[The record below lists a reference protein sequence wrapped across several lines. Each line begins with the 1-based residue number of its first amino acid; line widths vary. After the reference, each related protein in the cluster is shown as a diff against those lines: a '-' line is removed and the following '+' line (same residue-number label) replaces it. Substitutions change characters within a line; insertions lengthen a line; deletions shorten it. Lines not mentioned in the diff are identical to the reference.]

1 MFAEFIVFTI
11 IQYLTIVIVVNNRC
25 GVTFVKNIWFTT
37 IKVLYLWKITD
48 MKEKLEYLLRS
59 GGYTATSLARLL
71 EIQPSGLSH
80 ILSGRN
86 KPSFDLVVKIL
97 RAFPDVNPD
106 WLLLDSDQIFRT
118 AATTSPF
125 DKPKSDEGEK
135 STDAL
140 FSSPENNQFSTS
152 SEKLKN
158 DEVDIFQSLPNAG
171 KRVEKI
177 VVLYSDKTFDSYT
190 AK

>member
-1 MFAEFIVFTI
+1 
-11 IQYLTIVIVVNNRC
+11 
-25 GVTFVKNIWFTT
+25 
-37 IKVLYLWKITD
+37 
-48 MKEKLEYLLRS
+48 MKEKLNILLREK
-59 GGYTATSLARLL
+59 GHTATSLARLL
-71 EIQPSGLSH
+71 EIQPSAISH

-118 AATTSPF
+118 TATTSSF

-135 STDAL
+135 SPDAL
-140 FSSPENNQFSTS
+140 FSSSENNQFSTS

>member
-1 MFAEFIVFTI
+1 
-11 IQYLTIVIVVNNRC
+11 
-25 GVTFVKNIWFTT
+25 
-37 IKVLYLWKITD
+37 

-106 WLLLDSDQIFRT
+106 WLLLDSDQMFRT
-118 AATTSPF
+118 TTTTSVFNATAP
-125 DKPKSDEGEK
+125 DEGDK
-135 STDAL
+135 SSVAL

-158 DEVDIFQSLPNAG
+158 DEVDIFQSLPNMG

>member
-1 MFAEFIVFTI
+1 
-11 IQYLTIVIVVNNRC
+11 
-25 GVTFVKNIWFTT
+25 
-37 IKVLYLWKITD
+37 
-48 MKEKLEYLLRS
+48 MKEKLEYLLRT

-106 WLLLDSDQIFRT
+106 WLLLDSEEVYRTT
-118 AATTSPF
+118 AAPSF
-125 DKPKSDEGEK
+125 AQKKNGE
-135 STDAL
+135 DD
-140 FSSPENNQFSTS
+140 
-152 SEKLKN
+152 EKLS
-158 DEVDIFQSLPNAG
+158 SLPFALPSNIATSESLSEQKNGEATIFSHVEVSG
-171 KRVEKI
+171 KRVEKVI
-177 VVLYSDKTFDSYT
+177 VLYSDKTFDSYS